1 MVRASDCGPEGR
13 RFDPAIPPHTMVSA
27 WRIAAGT
34 AEASQGANGGSI
46 PLSHPRLKSC
56 ECSTAVSIQVF
67 QTWDEGSTPSTRTI
81 FVALCYRN

>member
-13 RFDPAIPPHTMVSA
+13 RFDPDIPP
-27 WRIAAGT
+27 
-34 AEASQGANGGSI
+34 Q
-46 PLSHPRLKSC
+46 C

-81 FVALCYRN
+81 FLQKASKKTGVFVPIDSLHSHHFFAIFLPPSLLA